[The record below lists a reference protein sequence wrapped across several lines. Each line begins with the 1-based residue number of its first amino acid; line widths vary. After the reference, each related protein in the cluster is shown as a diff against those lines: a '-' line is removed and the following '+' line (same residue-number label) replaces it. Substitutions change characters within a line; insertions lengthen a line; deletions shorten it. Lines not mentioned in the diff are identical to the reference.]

1 MVLGVRPMS
10 SSPLKNKDGL
20 TEAEFL
26 AAYDPSKYD
35 RPSVTA
41 DTLLFTLADGGEM
54 PGKCL
59 QLLLIKR
66 GDHPFIGQWALPGG
80 FVNMDEDLE
89 EAALRELQ
97 EETGVTPVYME
108 QLYTWGKV
116 GRDPRTRVITV
127 SYLALG
133 DQSCREAEAVDDA
146 DDAAWFTVDCRP
158 LDGGEKGVAQASSNE
173 REYRLTLTCGERRLW
188 AMLRTVREPSG
199 PVRPEPEILQSS
211 GLAFDHAKIIFEGIR
226 RLRQKGIL
234 NGWGLD
240 DIDVE

>member
-1 MVLGVRPMS
+1 LS
-10 SSPLKNKDGL
+10 SPPLKNKQGL

-26 AAYDPSKYD
+26 ARYDPEKYD

-41 DTLLFTLADGGEM
+41 DTLLFTLADTVGDGGERWE
-54 PGKCL
+54 KQL

-66 GDHPFIGQWALPGG
+66 GDHPFIGHWALPGG
-80 FVNMDEDLE
+80 FINMDEDLE

-97 EETGVTPVYME
+97 EETGVTPIYME

-116 GRDPRTRVITV
+116 GRDPRTRIITV

-133 DQSCREAEAVDDA
+133 DQSCRHAKAADDA

-158 LDGGEKGVAQASSNE
+158 QHEGKNGSGHKSPNGE
-173 REYRLTLTCGERRLW
+173 EYHITLTAGEHRLF
-188 AMLRTVREPSG
+188 ARIRTVEEFSG
-199 PVRPEPEILQSS
+199 PIRPEPEILESH

-226 RLRQKGIL
+226 RLKQHRIL
-234 NGWGLD
+234 ERWGFND
-240 DIDVE
+240 GKVE

>member
-1 MVLGVRPMS
+1 MS
-10 SSPLKNKDGL
+10 FPPLKNKQGL

-26 AAYDPSKYD
+26 ARYDPGKYD

-41 DTLLFTLADGGEM
+41 DTLLFTVVDRDWADDGEIS
-54 PGKCL
+54 GKQL

-66 GDHPFIGQWALPGG
+66 GDHPFIGKWALPGG
-80 FVNMDEDLE
+80 FVNIDENLE

-116 GRDPRTRVITV
+116 GRDPRTRIITV

-133 DQSCREAEAVDDA
+133 DQSCRQAKAADDA
-146 DDAAWFTVDCRP
+146 DDAAWFTVDCR
-158 LDGGEKGVAQASSNE
+158 LLHEEKSDGDQGPDNKE
-173 REYRLTLTCGERRLW
+173 EYQLTLTAGEHQLFAKIRMDRKL
-188 AMLRTVREPSG
+188 SG
-199 PVRPEPEILQSS
+199 PIRPEPEIVESS

-226 RLRQKGIL
+226 RLRQIPNLERWGI
-234 NGWGLD
+234 D
-240 DIDVE
+240 DGKVE